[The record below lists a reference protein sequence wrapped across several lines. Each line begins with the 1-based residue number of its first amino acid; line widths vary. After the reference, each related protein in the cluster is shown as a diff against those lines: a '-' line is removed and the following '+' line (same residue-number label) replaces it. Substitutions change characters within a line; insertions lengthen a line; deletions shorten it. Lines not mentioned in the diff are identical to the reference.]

1 MGTFASGI
9 STDVSADQPRIPVVV
24 LAGFLGS
31 GKTTLLNHLLQDDHG
46 IKLAVIVNDFGT
58 IPVDAMLV
66 AGQVDSLVSMANGCL
81 CCQSSDEELDKALD
95 QLAHTDGVEG
105 GYGYYGH

>member
-1 MGTFASGI
+1 MDIPSTNAST
-9 STDVSADQPRIPVVV
+9 STSATSPRVPVFV

-81 CCQSSDEELDKALD
+81 CCESSDEELDAALD
-95 QLAHTDGVEG
+95 QLKGGVG
-105 GYGYYGH
+105 GG

>member
-66 AGQVDSLVSMANGCL
+66 AGQVDSVVCVVSRRMKSWIKRWISLHILMALRG
-81 CCQSSDEELDKALD
+81 
-95 QLAHTDGVEG
+95 
-105 GYGYYGH
+105 